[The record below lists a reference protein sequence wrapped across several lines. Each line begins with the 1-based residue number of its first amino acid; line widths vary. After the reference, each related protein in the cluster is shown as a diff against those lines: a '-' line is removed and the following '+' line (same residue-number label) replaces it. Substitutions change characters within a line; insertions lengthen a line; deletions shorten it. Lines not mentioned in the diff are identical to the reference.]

1 MTNRSVRLL
10 AFVLPAIAVVTI
22 FVGIERYGSADNLQ
36 RRIAAEFVALCPH
49 PEFVPTPL
57 STEAPLAD
65 LRLVWDDTEALRPIA
80 TSMPDIWRPEL
91 LSPVPKVSATPVPG
105 ITPALSAAPTATV
118 AATQPPSLPARP
130 VVPTVTPSPVR
141 PTLTPP
147 TASPTP
153 QPTLVAAQ
161 PFTGTRLSG
170 LTHIWQTWNNCGPAT
185 LAMTLSY
192 YGKKVGQQEVGAY
205 LRPDPD
211 DKNVNLEEM
220 AAYARSVGLSATVRA
235 HGDAERLRR
244 LIAAGVPVVIE
255 TWHEPKPND
264 GMGHYRLLV
273 GFDETAGQWIAYDSF
288 DARDL
293 VKGQPY
299 SGIRLPYAETDRLW
313 SVFNRQ
319 YLVIYDAARTAAV
332 ERLLSEDR
340 DPAAMSARVLA
351 QAQASVQTQPN
362 DPFAWFDLGSDLVA
376 LGRFKEAAQAYDR
389 ARRIGLPW
397 RMLWYQFGPFRAYY
411 ETGRQDEVIALA
423 NATIATAK
431 QVEEAFYWRGLA
443 EKAKGDTTAARAS
456 WQRALELNPHYGEPA
471 AALAGLDQPQ

>member
-1 MTNRSVRLL
+1 MINKPVRLL
-10 AFVLPAIAVVTI
+10 ALFLPAIAVVTI

-36 RRIAAEFVALCPH
+36 RRIAAEFVALRPH

-57 STEAPLAD
+57 FTEAPFAD
-65 LRLVWDDTEALRPIA
+65 LGLGWDDTEALPPIA
-80 TSMPDIWRPEL
+80 TSMPDIWKPAL
-91 LSPVPKVSATPVPG
+91 LSPVPNVSTDAG
-105 ITPALSAAPTATV
+105 ARHHAAAESPSRARSSP
-118 AATQPPSLPARP
+118 QSRHRQSDPPSRRRRPARRRGRLSSQP
-130 VVPTVTPSPVR
+130 NRSQER
-141 PTLTPP
+141 
-147 TASPTP
+147 AS
-153 QPTLVAAQ
+153 
-161 PFTGTRLSG
+161 SG

-205 LRPDPD
+205 LRPDRD
-211 DKNVNLEEM
+211 DKNVSLEEM
-220 AAYARSVGLSATVRA
+220 AAYARSQGLSATVRA
-235 HGDAERLRR
+235 HGDADRLRR
-244 LIAAGVPVVIE
+244 LISAGVPVLIE
-255 TWHEPKPND
+255 TWHETKPND

-273 GFDETAGQWIAYDSF
+273 GFDDTVGEWIAYDSF

-319 YLVIYDAARTAAV
+319 YLVIYDAVRAAAV

-340 DPAAMSARVLA
+340 DPTAMLARFLA
-351 QAQASVQTQPN
+351 QTQAVVQAQPN
-362 DPFAWFDLGSDLVA
+362 DPYTWFNLGSDLVA
-376 LGRFKEAAQAYDR
+376 LERFKEAAQAYDR

-431 QVEEAFYWRGLA
+431 QAEEAFYWRGLA
-443 EKAKGDTTAARAS
+443 EKAKGDANAARVS
-456 WQRALELNPHYGEPA
+456 WQRALELNPHYADAA
-471 AALAGLDQPQ
+471 AALTSLDRPQ

>member
-1 MTNRSVRLL
+1 MINRSLRLL
-10 AFVLPAIAVVTI
+10 AVILPAVAVVTL

-36 RRIAAEFVALCPH
+36 RRIAAEFVALRPH

-57 STEAPLAD
+57 ATEAPLAD
-65 LRLVWDDTEALRPIA
+65 LRIVWDETETLPPIV
-80 TSMPDIWRPEL
+80 TSMPDIRMQAL
-91 LSPVPKVSATPVPG
+91 VSPTPMVGVVPTVDPASSAGV
-105 ITPALSAAPTATV
+105 TPA
-118 AATQPPSLPARP
+118 PPSLPVRP
-130 VVPTVTPSPVR
+130 VVPTITPSPIR
-141 PTLTPP
+141 PTSPPP

-153 QPTLVAAQ
+153 LPSIAAAQ
-161 PFTGTRLSG
+161 ASAGTRLAG

-185 LAMTLSY
+185 LAMALSY

-220 AAYARSVGLSATVRA
+220 AAYARSHGLSATVRA
-235 HGDAERLRR
+235 QGDAERLRR
-244 LIAAGVPVVIE
+244 LIAAGVPVLIE
-255 TWHEPKPND
+255 TWHETKPND

-273 GFDETAGQWIAYDSF
+273 GFDDTAGQWIAYDSF

-299 SGIRLPYAETDRLW
+299 SGIRLPYEETDRLW

-319 YLVIYDAARTAAV
+319 YLVIYDAARTAAA
-332 ERLLSEDR
+332 ERLLNEDR
-340 DPAAMSARVLA
+340 DPSAMSARVLA
-351 QAQASVQTQPN
+351 QAQAIVQAQPN
-362 DPFAWFDLGSDLVA
+362 DPFAWFNLGSDLVA

-456 WQRALELNPHYGEPA
+456 WQRALELNPRYADAA
-471 AALAGLDQPQ
+471 AALTNLDRPQ

>member
-1 MTNRSVRLL
+1 MINRSLRLL
-10 AFVLPAIAVVTI
+10 AVILPAVAVVTI

-36 RRIAAEFVALCPH
+36 RRIAAEFVALRPH

-65 LRLVWDDTEALRPIA
+65 LRLVWDETEALPPIA
-80 TSMPDIWRPEL
+80 TSMPDIRML
-91 LSPVPKVSATPVPG
+91 ALVSPMPMVGVTPVPG
-105 ITPALSAAPTATV
+105 AGAALSAAP
-118 AATQPPSLPARP
+118 AATAAASLPSSLHVRP
-130 VVPTVTPSPVR
+130 VVPTITPSPIR
-141 PTLTPP
+141 PTPLPP

-153 QPTLVAAQ
+153 LPSIAAAQ
-161 PFTGTRLSG
+161 ASAGTRLAG

-185 LAMTLSY
+185 LAMALSY
-192 YGKKVGQQEVGAY
+192 YGKKVGQQEIGAY

-220 AAYARSVGLSATVRA
+220 AAYARSHGLSATVRA
-235 HGDAERLRR
+235 QGDAERLRR
-244 LIAAGVPVVIE
+244 LIATGVPVLIE
-255 TWHEPKPND
+255 TWHETKPND

-273 GFDETAGQWIAYDSF
+273 GFDDTAGQWIAYDSF

-299 SGIRLPYAETDRLW
+299 SGIRLPYEETDRLW

-319 YLVIYDAARTAAV
+319 FLVIYDAARAAAV
-332 ERLLSEDR
+332 ERLLSEDQN
-340 DPAAMSARVLA
+340 PPVMWARVLA
-351 QAQASVQTQPN
+351 QAQAVVQTQPN
-362 DPFAWFDLGSDLVA
+362 DPFAWFNLGSDLVA

-456 WQRALELNPHYGEPA
+456 WQRALELNPRYADAA
-471 AALAGLDQPQ
+471 AALTSLDRPQ